1 MKLKLVVLAGAKE
14 GLEIPLKKEKF
25 LIGRAK
31 ECALRA
37 GSEAI
42 SRRHCAISRSENGYT
57 VKDLGSRNGTHV
69 NDKRITEEVPLVA
82 GNELRVGPL
91 KFRVDVIAEKAA
103 TPEKGAAPTSNA
115 PSPAIN
121 GKPRKQPPMKDVADV
136 VQRTMS
142 MSDSATEDDVSRWLL
157 GITDKDGPETLKE
170 TRSMRAEDT
179 RTTMNRVTMTG
190 DSATV
195 EDVAQL
201 AKAAEAAAEVEEA
214 KSSDTP
220 TVEGTN
226 DEEGSGVWKWMK
238 RGKGAVKKAPGK
250 LPPRTDQQPS
260 KDSRDAAADILRE
273 MQRRR

>member
-91 KFRVDVIAEKAA
+91 KFRVDVIPEKAA
-103 TPEKGAAPTSNA
+103 TPEKGAVPANSASAPA
-115 PSPAIN
+115 AN

-201 AKAAEAAAEVEEA
+201 AKAAADAEEAAESTGTPTTEEA
-214 KSSDTP
+214 KE
-220 TVEGTN
+220 EG
-226 DEEGSGVWKWMK
+226 GSGVWKWMK
-238 RGKGAVKKAPGK
+238 RGKGPTKKAPGK
-250 LPPRTDQQPS
+250 LPPRADQQQS